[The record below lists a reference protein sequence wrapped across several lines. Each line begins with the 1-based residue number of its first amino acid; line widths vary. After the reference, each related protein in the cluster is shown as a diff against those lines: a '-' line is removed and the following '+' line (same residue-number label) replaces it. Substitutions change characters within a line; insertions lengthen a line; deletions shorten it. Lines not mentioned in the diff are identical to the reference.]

1 MVLIETPLWG
11 VWETNQLE
19 TTMNTDEIKYFN
31 AACTE
36 YLQMHFGAEN
46 VVNFF
51 VSGSGLYKPFLE
63 EDEQYDGSMGATYVM
78 EFYAYL
84 KADVIW
90 DDADAD
96 FFGTEMIRKHSPF
109 YAARCCCEHD
119 CCGHSYTA
127 NIDIYHRH
135 TVTNRQHG
143 NDEDVVKIYKFV
155 CLVHN
160 GRNL

>member
-1 MVLIETPLWG
+1 
-11 VWETNQLE
+11 
-19 TTMNTDEIKYFN
+19 MNNDEIKYFN

-36 YLQMHFGAEN
+36 YLTMNFGAEN

-63 EDEQYDGSMGATYVM
+63 EGEDYDGSMGSTYVM

-119 CCGHSYTA
+119 CCGHSFTS

-135 TVTNRQHG
+135 TVTNRLHG
-143 NDEDVVKIYKFV
+143 NDEDDVKIYKFV